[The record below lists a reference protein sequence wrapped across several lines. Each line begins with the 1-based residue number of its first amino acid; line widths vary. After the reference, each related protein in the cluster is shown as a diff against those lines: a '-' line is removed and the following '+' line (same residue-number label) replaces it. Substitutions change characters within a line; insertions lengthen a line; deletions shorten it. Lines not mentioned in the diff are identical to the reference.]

1 MKLFGK
7 CNAKKITVIAV
18 CAVISGLLLIF
29 ALQAYPVP
37 AGDSMFFLAPA
48 VQFAKSGDLANPI
61 DPVGWPIMNAVDPS
75 GMKRFLFHPPLFQL
89 VLNFL
94 MPEASPQGAL
104 IAVSFI
110 NIAVVWFTA
119 LLLYKGATRKT
130 KLHWRG
136 VGVIAAA
143 LVALA
148 ASLTETGRPEIV
160 GRLWVVLGALVLL
173 YVPKKYNWI
182 PLGILL
188 GLMFATHAAAGVFS
202 IFIVGLALSIAL
214 PFREIVVKGS
224 AMLCIAFFTALGGI
238 LLGPYG
244 IRETIEGAFAYA
256 MVIMNSIGQ
265 EGLRLFT
272 LSNLLNYYIFSQ
284 AAPFY
289 GLVVLLL
296 FISGVFLCWKYRKR
310 VASPLVAG
318 ICAIAIAY
326 SIGKIMY
333 TIGHT
338 YYITLF
344 APVICLVF
352 VYFFFETKRVGQW
365 TTILVFALVATGFA
379 RTALLFPF
387 FIQQGQGLK
396 EARAHIAKVIQPY
409 ENENVEFGIG
419 GGSGGGAW
427 YFFDDYKNVYP
438 YVLPEKPKEKT
449 ALIVV
454 QQRYSGKLTPPEVP
468 GCAIKDDAFS
478 KETPKMFGIKLGN
491 TMPGYGYAVYDC
503 LKK

>member
-296 FISGVFLCWKYRKR
+296 FIS
-310 VASPLVAG
+310 
-318 ICAIAIAY
+318 
-326 SIGKIMY
+326 
-333 TIGHT
+333 
-338 YYITLF
+338 
-344 APVICLVF
+344 
-352 VYFFFETKRVGQW
+352 
-365 TTILVFALVATGFA
+365 
-379 RTALLFPF
+379 
-387 FIQQGQGLK
+387 
-396 EARAHIAKVIQPY
+396 
-409 ENENVEFGIG
+409 
-419 GGSGGGAW
+419 
-427 YFFDDYKNVYP
+427 
-438 YVLPEKPKEKT
+438 
-449 ALIVV
+449 
-454 QQRYSGKLTPPEVP
+454 
-468 GCAIKDDAFS
+468 
-478 KETPKMFGIKLGN
+478 
-491 TMPGYGYAVYDC
+491 
-503 LKK
+503 